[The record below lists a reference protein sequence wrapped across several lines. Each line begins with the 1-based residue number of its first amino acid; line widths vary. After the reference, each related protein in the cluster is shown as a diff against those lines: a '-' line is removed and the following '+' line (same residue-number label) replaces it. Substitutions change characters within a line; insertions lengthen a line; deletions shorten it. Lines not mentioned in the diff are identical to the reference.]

1 MLRLSPVL
9 PDSLMNYA
17 MALTPISFDVFAA
30 ATAAAMGPWVLL
42 YVYLGTASKNIV
54 ATLSGGGGGA
64 DDGGDDGSGR
74 GGGGWLNTVLSV
86 ASIVMGISAVVYLGR
101 VIKAA
106 IAKAEAAGR
115 RDGSIPPGD
124 GEADDADNEGGGG
137 EFLPLLGRASVA
149 VGEHSIP
156 SSSSAVGGRLSGGG
170 AEMLVVA
177 RAGGAGAAIGMV
189 DLEEKGALSSAGS
202 FSRSRSP
209 SVLGGGRS

>member
-30 ATAAAMGPWVLL
+30 ATAVAMGPWVLL

-54 ATLSGGGGGA
+54 ATLSGGGGA
-64 DDGGDDGSGR
+64 DDGSNDGSGS
-74 GGGGWLNTVLSV
+74 GGGWLSTVLSV

>member
-30 ATAAAMGPWVLL
+30 STAAAMGPWVLL

-54 ATLSGGGGGA
+54 ATLSGGGEA
-64 DDGGDDGSGR
+64 DDGGDDGSGS

-124 GEADDADNEGGGG
+124 GGEADADDEGGGG
-137 EFLPLLGRASVA
+137 GSEFMPLLGRALVAGGEQSV
-149 VGEHSIP
+149 P
-156 SSSSAVGGRLSGGG
+156 SSSALGGRLTGGG

-177 RAGGAGAAIGMV
+177 RAGGAVAAIGMV